1 MHLSAEASWLQF
13 NRRVLLQTER
23 PDFPLLERLQF
34 LGIWASNNDEFFAAR
49 ISRVFAEQRGSDEYL
64 ALLAEALEQARFAEQ
79 QYQKFLRLL
88 EPLDIRLYPPAELSR
103 NEQRYFGAFLAEQV
117 APLTDLIPLEALSDL
132 SSRALYFASG
142 DEELRYLV
150 RLPDLFPRLLPI
162 PGRDG
167 GFIRL
172 GELVRF
178 RADLFLPTPGRLAEL
193 RLVRLSALER
203 KEVDWDELPAAV
215 EGRLDGQVSHL
226 EIEHDFPDTWAQTIR
241 TALGLLAAE
250 VFWLHPPLDLR
261 LVHPVV
267 ANGPTAFRFPEHTP
281 EHPRAFL
288 KNPWSYLGQRDLL
301 LYHPYQ
307 DYGAVEAFARLA
319 ASDPRV
325 SMLRATL
332 YRLGPQ
338 NQLAEA
344 LIAAAKS
351 GKDVA
356 VLLEGRASFDELQN
370 LYWGLRF
377 RGAGVRVLPLPNKKV
392 HAKALLVQ
400 RDGMLFGHLGTG
412 NYNAVNAARYTDLSL
427 FTSRKGLCEDI
438 TTFFRAL
445 EQRQVPQLS
454 QIRTGPAIRD
464 TLVQLIL
471 TEAYPG
477 GQIILKFNHLTDPA
491 ILAAL
496 REAAQ
501 QGARVDLII
510 RTTLTEREP
519 GFRMRSLVGRY
530 LEHPRLAAF
539 YRKGAWSVW
548 AGSADCMP
556 RNIDRRYEL
565 FFPITHLEAKKQV
578 IRLLKQQIKDDRNA
592 FVLHADGQQT
602 ALWGGKH
609 NAQRLP

>member
-34 LGIWASNNDEFFAAR
+34 LGIWASNADEFFAAR
-49 ISRVFAEQRGSDEYL
+49 ISRVFADQRGSQEYL

-79 QYQKFLRLL
+79 QYQKFLRFL
-88 EPLDIRLYPPAELSR
+88 EPLGIRLYHPVELSR

-117 APLTDLIPLEALSDL
+117 APRTDLIPLEALSDL

-142 DEELRYLV
+142 DDQLRYLI
-150 RLPDLFPRLLPI
+150 RLPDQFPRLLPI

-178 RADLFLPTPGRLAEL
+178 RADLFTPNPGHLAEL
-193 RLVRLSALER
+193 RIVRLSALER

-226 EIEHDFPDTWAQTIR
+226 EIEHDFPPLWAQTVR
-241 TALGLLAAE
+241 EALGLYPQE
-250 VFWLHPPLDLR
+250 VFSLHPPLDLR

-267 ANGPTAFRFPEHTP
+267 TNGPVAFKFPDPTP
-281 EHPRAFL
+281 EQPKSFL
-288 KNPWSYLGQRDLL
+288 KNPWSYLDQRDLL

-307 DYGAVEAFARLA
+307 DYGAVESFANLA
-319 ASDPRV
+319 ARDPKV
-325 SMLRATL
+325 TLLRATL

-344 LIAAAKS
+344 LITAAKA

-377 RGAGVRVLPLPNKKV
+377 RGAGVRVLPLPSKKV

-400 RDGMLFGHLGTG
+400 REGQLFGHLGTG

-427 FTSRKGLCEDI
+427 FTSRKSLCEDI
-438 TTFFRAL
+438 ASFFRAL
-445 EQRQVPQLS
+445 EQRQAPQLS
-454 QIRTGPAIRD
+454 HIRTGVGIRE

-471 TEAYPG
+471 AEAHPK
-477 GQIILKFNHLTDPA
+477 GQVILKFNHLTDSA
-491 ILAAL
+491 VLEAL

-501 QGARVDLII
+501 KGARVDLII

-530 LEHPRLAAF
+530 LEHARLAAF
-539 YRKGAWSVW
+539 YRKGEWSVW
-548 AGSADCMP
+548 ASSADGMP

-565 FFPITHLEAKKQV
+565 FFPITHLEAKKQI
-578 IRLLKQQIKDDRNA
+578 IRLLKQQLKDDSNT
-592 FVLHADGQQT
+592 FVLDDQGQQK
-602 ALWGGKH
+602 AVWGGKH
-609 NAQRLP
+609 NAQRIP